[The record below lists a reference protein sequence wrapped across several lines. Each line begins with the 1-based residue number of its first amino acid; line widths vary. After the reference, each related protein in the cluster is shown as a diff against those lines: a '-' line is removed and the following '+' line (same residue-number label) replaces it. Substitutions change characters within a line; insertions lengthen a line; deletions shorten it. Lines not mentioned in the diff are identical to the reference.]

1 VAWKPLLSHVWLR
14 CQSAL
19 GLATKRDFE
28 MSETIVRK
36 KKPNVFCIESSHV
49 DGLKKK
55 PSFEIYV
62 KTLYGIK
69 PRLFCFVTISG
80 KRYVADV
87 VTGSLYNT
95 FTGACMS
102 THQLQLVSKTYHE

>member
-1 VAWKPLLSHVWLR
+1 MNN
-14 CQSAL
+14 
-19 GLATKRDFE
+19 FE
-28 MSETIVRK
+28 MERPVVRK
-36 KKPNVFCIESSHV
+36 KKPNVMCIESSYM
-49 DGLKKK
+49 DGLKKR
-55 PSFEIYV
+55 PSFEVYV